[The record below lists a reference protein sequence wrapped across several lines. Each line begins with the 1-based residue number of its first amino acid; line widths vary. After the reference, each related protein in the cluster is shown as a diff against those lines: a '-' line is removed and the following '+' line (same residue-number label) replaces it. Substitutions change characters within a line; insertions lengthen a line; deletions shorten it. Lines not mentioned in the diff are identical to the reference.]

1 MAFAIRSLL
10 WMDSVIPV
18 CLKQY
23 INTAQSLQ
31 NTPSKERPS
40 IHDAHIFI
48 WIENIIEKKRLQGYR
63 FSIIFYRDCSLLL
76 LRIKTPY

>member
-10 WMDSVIPV
+10 WMESVIPV

-31 NTPSKERPS
+31 NTPRKERPS
-40 IHDAHIFI
+40 IHDVQIFI
-48 WIENIIEKKRLQGYR
+48 WIENIIEKKGLNLR

>member
-23 INTAQSLQ
+23 INTAVFAEY
-31 NTPSKERPS
+31 PSKERPS
-40 IHDAHIFI
+40 IHDVHIFI
-48 WIENIIEKKRLQGYR
+48 WIENIIEKKGLNLR